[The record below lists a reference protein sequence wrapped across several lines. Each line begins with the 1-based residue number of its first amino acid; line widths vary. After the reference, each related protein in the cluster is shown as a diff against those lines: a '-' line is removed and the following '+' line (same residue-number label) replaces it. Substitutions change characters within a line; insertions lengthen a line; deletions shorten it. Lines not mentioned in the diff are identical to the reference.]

1 MDNKNA
7 GVIYILTN
15 PSFKEYVKIGYAD
28 DVVDRVKHLNRSE
41 CTPFGFRIYATYEV
55 PVRLTDMKLHSIIDR
70 LNPELRSID
79 NIDGKKRVRE
89 FYNMSKEDAYA
100 IFEAIAEIDDRKQYL
115 HLWEQTEREKE
126 EEKLSEEYSK
136 DEHIEYS
143 EEYHLEDA
151 SDQLKDLYSYL
162 KEEIRKLDNFEIL
175 AKKIYIAF
183 KVNKTNIFDLQFAKY
198 KLKIWINMPK
208 GELKDPKEFTRD
220 VSSIGHHGNGD
231 YELTIS
237 SKEEVPYL
245 IELIKQS
252 LNFHK
257 K

>member
-1 MDNKNA
+1 MDRKNA

-15 PSFKEYVKIGYAD
+15 PSFKDYVKIGYAD
-28 DVVDRVKHLNRSE
+28 DVVDRVKRLNRSE

-79 NIDGKKRVRE
+79 NIDGEKRVRE

-100 IFEAIAEIDDRKQYL
+100 IFEAIAEIDDRKDCL
-115 HLWEQTEREKE
+115 HIWEQTEKEKE
-126 EEKLSEEYSK
+126 EEKISEEYSK

-143 EEYHLEDA
+143 EDYHLEDT
-151 SDQLKDLYSYL
+151 SENLKKLYRFL
-162 KEEIRKLDNFEIL
+162 KEEIRKLADFEIF

-208 GELKDPKEFTRD
+208 GKLNDPKEFTRD
-220 VSSIGHHGNGD
+220 VSNIGHHGNGD

-237 SKEEVPYL
+237 SREEIPYL
-245 IELIKQS
+245 LDLIKQS
-252 LNFHK
+252 LVYHSK
-257 K
+257 